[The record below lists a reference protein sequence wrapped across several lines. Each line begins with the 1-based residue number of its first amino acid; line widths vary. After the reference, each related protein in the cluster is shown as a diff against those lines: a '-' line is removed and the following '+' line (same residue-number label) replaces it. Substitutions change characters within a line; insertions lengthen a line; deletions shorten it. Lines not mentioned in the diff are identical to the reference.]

1 MIESVALVA
10 KEIAKSV
17 VEAAVE
23 MAKSEVAE
31 LPSKIGELTEV
42 EALPEKVDLIFEEDF
57 RVLHEAETSKQEG
70 SEDDKN
76 VDTTESDTEN
86 QTRDL
91 TEDEKQWLKDVL
103 GWNDNQIAKCTIDE
117 NGVIHYRTD
126 RCDLEGKTSENGVPY
141 ERKQIVIN
149 GITIEGVFPKFDS
162 AYTTELPPEKQK
174 SNTYAKECNAKL
186 KEAIQNDPDLRSR
199 FTDEQLNDIENN
211 RTPTGYVWHHNE
223 VPGKMELVKRCD
235 HDRAIGG
242 AAHTGGSALWGP
254 DSVNKSEKGESF

>member
-1 MIESVALVA
+1 MIESLALVA
-10 KEIAKSV
+10 KELAKSIG
-17 VEAAVE
+17 EAVIEA
-23 MAKSEVAE
+23 AKSEIAE
-31 LPSKIGELTEV
+31 LPDKVGELTEV
-42 EALPEKVDLIFEEDF
+42 ESLPDKVDLVFEED
-57 RVLHEAETSKQEG
+57 LE
-70 SEDDKN
+70 N
-76 VDTTESDTEN
+76 VFENADAESDTSTEITDSSN
-86 QTRDL
+86 NEGEAVDNSRNL

-149 GITIEGVFPKFDS
+149 GITIEGVFPKFES
-162 AYTTELPPEKQK
+162 AYTTELPPDKQK
-174 SNTYAKECNAKL
+174 SNTYAKECNERL
-186 KEAIQNDPDLRSR
+186 KEAVQNDPELRSK
-199 FTDEQLNDIENN
+199 FTDEQLKDIENN

-223 VPGKMELVKRCD
+223 TPGKMELVKRSD